1 MAKWSPKPEVSRVP
15 AGGPGPDLTALGAAC
30 VGGRTPGPTVV
41 PGFPLE
47 KSYSQVQNQ
56 AS

>member
-1 MAKWSPKPEVSRVP
+1 MAKWSPKQEVSRVP

-30 VGGRTPGPTVV
+30 MRGRAPGPAVV
-41 PGFPLE
+41 PGFPLG
-47 KSYSQVQNQ
+47 KSYTQVQNQ

>member
-30 VGGRTPGPTVV
+30 MRGRAPGPAVV
-41 PGFPLE
+41 PGFLLE
-47 KSYSQVQNQ
+47 KSYTQVQNQ